1 MNAVHLTADLHGCP
15 ADLPAMRDTGALREL
30 CVRAVRE
37 AGLQAVG
44 ELFHRFP
51 APGGVTGAVLLAES
65 HLAVHTWPEHGTVTI
80 DAFVCNFLQ
89 DNSARAE
96 QLLQELVMHFG
107 AAQVFR
113 QRLTRA
119 GPAAPPPGDPLHL
132 RA

>member
-15 ADLPAMRDTGALREL
+15 AELPAMRDTEALRVL
-30 CVRAVRE
+30 CLHAVRE

-65 HLAVHTWPEHGTVTI
+65 HLAVHTWPELGTVTI
-80 DAFVCNFLQ
+80 DAFVCNLHH

-96 QLLQELVMHFG
+96 RLLEALVAHFG
-107 AAQVFR
+107 AAQVLR
-113 QRLTRA
+113 QRLSRSS
-119 GPAAPPPGDPLHL
+119 PAAPPPAGRPHPP
-132 RA
+132 A